1 MGYRLIGSAT
11 VPVPGKFAVFCD
23 EAQEIAILM
32 PLI

>member
-1 MGYRLIGSAT
+1 MGYRLSNSA
-11 VPVPGKFAVFCD
+11 VPGKFAVFCD

>member
-1 MGYRLIGSAT
+1 MGYRLSNS